1 MDQFWTAVGQAV
13 LGLASAVIA
22 TLCAIYGPKL
32 VAAFEKW
39 TNTKFTEEQR
49 QIILSA
55 AQTAAGN
62 IETAIDQKRM
72 SIGDVHP
79 SHKIV
84 TKNVD
89 LISARPPVANAMVAL
104 NMTTDYLAHIVVGKV
119 NTGTRT
125 AVAVETTPPPP
136 EASPIRVIS
145 P

>member
-1 MDQFWTAVGQAV
+1 MDQFWTAIGQAV

-22 TLCAIYGPKL
+22 TLFAIYCPKA
-32 VAAFEKW
+32 VAAFERW

-49 QIILSA
+49 QVILSA

-72 SIGDVHP
+72 AVGDVHP
-79 SHKIV
+79 SHRIV
-84 TKNVD
+84 ATNVD
-89 LISARPPVANAMVAL
+89 QIAARPTVVTAMNAL
-104 NMTTDYLAHIVVGKV
+104 NMSTDYLGHIVVGKV

-125 AVAVETTPPPP
+125 PMAVETSAPIEP
-136 EASPIRVIS
+136 APIRVTG